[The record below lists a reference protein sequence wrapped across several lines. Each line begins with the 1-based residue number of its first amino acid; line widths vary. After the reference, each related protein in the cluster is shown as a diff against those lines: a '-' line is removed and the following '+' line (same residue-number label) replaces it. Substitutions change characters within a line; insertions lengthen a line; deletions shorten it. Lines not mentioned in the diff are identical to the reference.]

1 MIGAGVGGMSAA
13 IHLLAQGTRVTLLER
28 ASRPGGKLRT
38 ITLGGHAIDA
48 GPTVLTLSDIFE
60 QLFHTAGA
68 NLSDYITLQPLHTL
82 ARHAWP
88 AAQDGRGEVSQFD
101 LYTDRDRTADAIAAF
116 AGSHDARGYLRF
128 CEYTRK
134 IYERVEAPFM
144 RSTKPSVLSVVRDH
158 GLSALMA
165 MVQVDFH
172 RTMWRALGSF
182 FKDQRLRQLFARYAT
197 YYGSSPFQAPAT
209 LNLIAHVEREGV
221 WTVKGGMIELARALE
236 KLILKLGGELRC
248 DCEVAEILVEGGR
261 ACGVRLRSGEQLRAD
276 VVVCNA
282 DAAAVASGLLGA
294 DARVASPGARSAVS
308 TRSLSAITFAMVAR
322 TRGFKL
328 AHHNVFFS
336 RDYEA
341 EFRELDQLGR
351 PPTDPTVYVC
361 AQSRRDGDEDDEP
374 RGGGER
380 SAPEPEPL
388 LCLVNAPAR
397 GDEPRA
403 RCRVYNEEE
412 IEECRQRSWQR
423 LRECG
428 LELQAP
434 PPGESPAWVTTSPR
448 DWNNMF
454 PGTGG
459 ALYGGATHGWTASF
473 KRPPMRTKLPGL
485 YLVGGSAHP
494 GAGLPM
500 VTLGGALVARQI
512 TEDLAS
518 TARSRRAVTSG
529 GMSTGSAT
537 TASTPSA

>member
-1 MIGAGVGGMSAA
+1 MRSAIVIGAGVGGMSAA
-13 IHLLAQGTRVTLLER
+13 IHLLAQGTQVTLLER

-38 ITLGGHAIDA
+38 ITVGGHAIDA

-60 QLFHTAGA
+60 QLFHTAGVS
-68 NLSDYITLQPLHTL
+68 LSDYVTLQPLHTL

-88 AAQDGRGEVSQFD
+88 AAHGGPVGQLD
-101 LYTDRDRTADAIAAF
+101 LYTDRARTADAIAEF

-134 IYERVEAPFM
+134 IYQRVEAPFM
-144 RSTKPSVLSVVRDH
+144 RAARPSVRSVLRDH
-158 GLSALMA
+158 GLSALIA
-165 MVQVDFH
+165 MVQVDFQ

-182 FKDQRLRQLFARYAT
+182 FKDPRLRQLFARYAT

-221 WTVKGGMIELARALE
+221 WTVKGGMIELARALAR
-236 KLILKLGGELRC
+236 LIHELGGALRC
-248 DCEVAEILVEGGR
+248 DCEVAEIMVERGR
-261 ACGVRLRSGEQLRAD
+261 ACGVRLRSGERLAAD

-282 DAAAVASGLLGA
+282 DAAAVAHGLLGA
-294 DARVASPGARSAVS
+294 DARDATPGASSAVS
-308 TRSLSAITFAMVAR
+308 TRSLSAITFALAAR
-322 TRGFKL
+322 ARGFRL

-351 PPTDPTVYVC
+351 PPVDPTVYVC
-361 AQSRRDGDEDDEP
+361 AQSRRDGDASDEP
-374 RGGGER
+374 QGDR
-380 SAPEPEPL
+380 PEPL

-397 GDEPRA
+397 GDEPPA

-428 LELQAP
+428 LELQTP
-434 PPGESPAWVTTSPR
+434 PPGASPAWVTTTPR

-473 KRPPMRTKLPGL
+473 KRPPMRTRLPGL

-512 TEDLAS
+512 KEDLAS
-518 TARSRRAVTSG
+518 TARSRPAATSG